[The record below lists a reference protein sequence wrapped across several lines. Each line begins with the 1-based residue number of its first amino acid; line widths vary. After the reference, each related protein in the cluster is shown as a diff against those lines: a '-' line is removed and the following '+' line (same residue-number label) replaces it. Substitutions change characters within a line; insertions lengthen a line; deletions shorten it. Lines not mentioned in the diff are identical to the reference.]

1 MMHGDI
7 LISIVAIVVPFL
19 FAAWVIKTS
28 VRSKER
34 KREDR
39 STRESDRQMS
49 DRELE
54 MGIMDLAKRI
64 ENLEIIL
71 RTRHN
76 TNNKE

>member
-71 RTRHN
+71 RNRHN